1 MTTWRLACSRVWSAF
16 TARRAAVNGD
26 ATSDAPTGRGASAAG
41 APARSRAKRRRS
53 ERGVAL
59 ILVLGSIAIMTVML
73 TEFQDEATSELSS
86 TLADRDALRAE
97 YLAKSG
103 VNLSRL
109 LIAAEPMIRQ
119 GLAIF
124 SMALGQKPAQVPVW
138 EFSDRILGAFNDK
151 EGTADFA
158 LLTGTDLSK
167 GKNLGIEGGRFD
179 VDIIDE
185 DSKLNVNV
193 AARGDP
199 FTQTRLAQQLLALMS
214 GEQYS
219 PMFDQ
224 RDRDDNF
231 TDRAALCG
239 AIIDWAD
246 ADEDMNACDPR
257 TAAPSSRATEDI
269 TYQLLKKPYF
279 RKNAAYDS
287 LDELHLVRGVGDDFW
302 ATFVDPE
309 PSNPKKRVITV
320 WGQGSVNVNTANAMT
335 LLAVVCANAVP
346 TTKACVD
353 PLEAQKFVMGIT
365 LVRAFLG
372 GVPVFGQGSDFT
384 KALQGQGSGIIGM
397 VLKALGI
404 GPVVFTSVIE
414 ANKVLTAESKVFSIY
429 STGEIAGYQ
438 RKTRVKLHTVVD
450 FRGAPNPAAA
460 PIFDPSRPAAAATAP
475 VPTATATG
483 TAPTD
488 ILAGALAPNPGG
500 TIIYYRTE

>member
-1 MTTWRLACSRVWSAF
+1 MRTMTALR
-16 TARRAAVNGD
+16 
-26 ATSDAPTGRGASAAG
+26 
-41 APARSRAKRRRS
+41 RAKRRRS

-86 TLADRDALRAE
+86 TLADRDALKAE

-103 VNLSRL
+103 VNLARL
-109 LIAAEPMIRQ
+109 LISAEPVIRQ

-124 SMALGQKPAQVPVW
+124 SLGLGQKPAQVPVW

-151 EGTADFA
+151 EGLADFA
-158 LLTGTDLSK
+158 ILTGTDISK

-179 VDIIDE
+179 VDIVDE

-199 FTQTRLAQQLLALMS
+199 FTQTRLAQQLLALMA
-214 GEQYS
+214 GDQYS
-219 PMFDQ
+219 PLFDQ

-231 TDRAALCG
+231 TDRAAVCG

-257 TAAPSSRATEDI
+257 TAAPTSRATEDI
-269 TYQLLKKPYF
+269 SYQLLKKPYF

-287 LDELHLVRGVGDDFW
+287 LDELHLVRGIGDDFW

-309 PSNPKKRVITV
+309 PQKPQKRVITV

-335 LLAVVCANAVP
+335 LLAVLCAFAVP
-346 TTKACVD
+346 TTKACAD
-353 PLEAQKFVMGIT
+353 PLEAQKFLMGIT

-404 GPVVFTSVIE
+404 EPFVFTSVLE
-414 ANKVLTAESKVFSIY
+414 VNKVLTAESKVFSIY
-429 STGEIAGYQ
+429 SMGEIPGYQ

-450 FRGAPNPAAA
+450 FRGAPSPTAA
-460 PIFDPSRPAAAATAP
+460 PTLPLGATTPAPTRTAP
-475 VPTATATG
+475 VPTTTG
-483 TAPTD
+483 TSPTD